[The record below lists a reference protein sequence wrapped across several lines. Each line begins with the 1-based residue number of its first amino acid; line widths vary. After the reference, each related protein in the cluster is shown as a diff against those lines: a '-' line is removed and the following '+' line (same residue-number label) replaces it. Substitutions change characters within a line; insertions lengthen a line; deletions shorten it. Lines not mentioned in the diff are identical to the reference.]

1 MKYLDHLLHPCLQCW
16 RIETPSRAKEGLNVN
31 SDLEFRRTCVLY
43 DFKTFMCFCYLIS
56 EKFFNETQSQMLYKL
71 TIFKRWLYL
80 LLMCVLSLKK
90 IYIHISRCPIQL
102 YRNSELSYAGGVLYN
117 LQLTRFLLSIS
128 FNTCCFGYLLS
139 LLWWTVYF
147 SVKCIRH

>member
-56 EKFFNETQSQMLYKL
+56 EKFFNESQSQKLYKL

-90 IYIHISRCPIQL
+90 YIYIFQ
-102 YRNSELSYAGGVLYN
+102 GVPYSFIEIVN
-117 LQLTRFLLSIS
+117 FLTREGCYTEMLVCVKNIILPLLETNPWFNKYKWSIS
-128 FNTCCFGYLLS
+128 MVWL
-139 LLWWTVYF
+139 YF
-147 SVKCIRH
+147 IA

>member
-1 MKYLDHLLHPCLQCW
+1 MKDLDHLLHPCLQCW

-56 EKFFNETQSQMLYKL
+56 EKFFNESQSQMLYKL

-90 IYIHISRCPIQL
+90 NIYIFQ
-102 YRNSELSYAGGVLYN
+102 GVPYSFIEIVN
-117 LQLTRFLLSIS
+117 FLTREGCYTEMLVCVKNIILPLLETNPWFNKYKWSIS
-128 FNTCCFGYLLS
+128 LVWL
-139 LLWWTVYF
+139 YF
-147 SVKCIRH
+147 IA